1 MRKGFIYDRSCE
13 SRKLETNKIYNY
25 FIKNGYEILGNPK
38 NADIILMIACA
49 VTNNQAE
56 GSLAIVKKLEKY
68 NK

>member
-1 MRKGFIYDRSCE
+1 MKKVFIYDRSCE

-25 FIKNGYEILGNPK
+25 FKKNGYELLENPK

-56 GSLAIVKKLEKY
+56 G
-68 NK
+68 